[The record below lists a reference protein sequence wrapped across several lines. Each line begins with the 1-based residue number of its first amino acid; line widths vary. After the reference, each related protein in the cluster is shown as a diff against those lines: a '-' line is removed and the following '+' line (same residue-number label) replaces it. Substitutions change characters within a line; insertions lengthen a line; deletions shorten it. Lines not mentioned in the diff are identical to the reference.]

1 MHPLIFP
8 DFSPVLVAVGPF
20 AIRWYALAYIVS
32 LLIGWRLMRG
42 LCQRN
47 PFVAGHLE
55 VDDFLTWAVLGVV
68 LGGRAG
74 YVLFYQ
80 PGFFLS
86 HPLAIPQVWHGGMSF
101 HGGVLGVVV
110 AILLYTR
117 TRRIP
122 TLLFADRLAVVVPLG
137 LGIGRCA
144 NFINGELW
152 GRPAPAWWPYPMIY
166 PRVDNIPRFP
176 SELYEAFLEGL
187 VLSAVMWTAA
197 ARPALRARAGFL
209 TGLFLAGY
217 AVARFIAEFTREP
230 DAFLG
235 TLALGLSMGQL
246 LCLPML
252 AAGLLFMVL
261 SRPHPGAA
269 PKAVPA

>member
-1 MHPLIFP
+1 MHPLVFP

-20 AIRWYALAYIVS
+20 AIRWYALAYIGS
-32 LLIGWRLMRG
+32 LLIGWRLMRR
-42 LCQRN
+42 LCRRT
-47 PFVAGHLE
+47 PVVADLLE

-68 LGGRAG
+68 LGGRLG

-80 PGFFLS
+80 PGFFLA

-101 HGGVLGVVV
+101 HGGVLGVIT

-117 TRRIP
+117 QRRIP
-122 TLLFADRLAVVVPLG
+122 TLLFADRLAVVVPMG

-152 GRPAPAWWPYPMIY
+152 GRPAPPWWPLPMIY
-166 PRVDNIPRFP
+166 PRVDDVPRFP
-176 SELYEAFLEGL
+176 SELYEAFLEGA
-187 VLSAVMWTAA
+187 VLSLVMWLAV

-217 AVARFIAEFTREP
+217 AVARFTCEFTRQP

-235 TLALGLSMGQL
+235 FLAFGLSMGQL
-246 LCLPML
+246 LCLPMF
-252 AAGLLFMVL
+252 AAGLLFMFAA
-261 SRPHPGAA
+261 RPR
-269 PKAVPA
+269 AVPAHA